1 MMITDE
7 GEAVTKEKAKYG
19 RYRQTPLIG
28 PQPIP
33 DDNSEYEEQR
43 DMTRGTHILLF
54 DLGL

>member
-1 MMITDE
+1 MITDD
-7 GEAVTKEKAKYG
+7 GEAVTKEKANYD

-33 DDNSEYEEQR
+33 DDNSEHQEQR
-43 DMTRGTHILLF
+43 DIAQGTHILLF